1 MASKEVM
8 VVTEDDIKDK
18 LQLGAH
24 EIETLKFLVAHAGIE
39 MDEEQEAEFI
49 AQRALRMNEIREV
62 KELQA
67 WCERTAASCKEALKH
82 TFNIGDADSLPPG
95 ASWNKQSYTYA
106 WSNEDAPRFVAEE
119 LIASNLVTAGR
130 IFYELKP
137 EQIVKAAGI
146 TMEKLIELFKDAV
159 VAKPKDRTL
168 KIK

>member
-1 MASKEVM
+1 MSNKEVM
-8 VVTEDDIKDK
+8 IVTPEDIKSHIALTASAAD
-18 LQLGAH
+18 
-24 EIETLKFLVAHAGIE
+24 TLKWMIANAGIE

-49 AQRALRMNEIREV
+49 AQRALRMTEIREV

-67 WCERTAASCKEALKH
+67 WCEKTAASCKEALKH

-95 ASWNKQSYTYA
+95 ASWNKQSYTYE
-106 WSNEDAPRFVAEE
+106 WSNEDAPHFVAEE
-119 LIASNLVTAGR
+119 LIASGLVTDGR

-137 EQIVKAAGI
+137 EQLAKAAGI
-146 TMEKLIELFKDAV
+146 TMEKLMGLFKDAV